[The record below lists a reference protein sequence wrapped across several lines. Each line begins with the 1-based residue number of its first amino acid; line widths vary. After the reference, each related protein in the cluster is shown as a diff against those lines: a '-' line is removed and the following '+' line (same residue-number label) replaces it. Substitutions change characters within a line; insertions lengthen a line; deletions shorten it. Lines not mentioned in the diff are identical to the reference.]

1 MIPRYTEIC
10 KPKHVML
17 KRQSNSQIPE
27 RAPSIF
33 QMYPLHDFFLPPYK
47 GGREVG
53 RCDLSPPTWVQQTEA
68 RLLCSSCLIFQS
80 GN

>member
-10 KPKHVML
+10 KPKHVMS
-17 KRQSNSQIPE
+17 KRQSNSQIHE

-33 QMYPLHDFFLPPYK
+33 QTYPLHDFFLPPYK

-53 RCDLSPPTWVQQTEA
+53 RCDLSLPTWVQQTEA